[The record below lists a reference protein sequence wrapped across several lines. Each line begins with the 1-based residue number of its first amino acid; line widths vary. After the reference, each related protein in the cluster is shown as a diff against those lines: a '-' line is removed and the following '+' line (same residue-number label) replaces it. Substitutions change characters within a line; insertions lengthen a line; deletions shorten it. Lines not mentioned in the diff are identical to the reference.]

1 MRYVSVIGWMR
12 YVLEVEWIRYIGVV
26 VGCVK

>member
-12 YVLEVEWIRYIGVV
+12 YVVEVEWIRYVGVV

>member
-1 MRYVSVIGWMR
+1 MRYVTVIGWMR
-12 YVLEVEWIRYIGVV
+12 YVVEVEWIRYVGVV

>member
-12 YVLEVEWIRYIGVV
+12 YAVEVEWIRYIGVV